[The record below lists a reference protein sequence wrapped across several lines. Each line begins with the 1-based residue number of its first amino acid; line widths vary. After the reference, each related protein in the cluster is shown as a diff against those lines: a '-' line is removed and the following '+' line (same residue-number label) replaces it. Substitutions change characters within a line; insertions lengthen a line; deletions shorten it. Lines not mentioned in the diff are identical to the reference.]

1 MNISTPRHQT
11 IRIHPVTG
19 MNCNHCASAVERE
32 IRAIDGV
39 TGVTVDLPTG
49 EVVVASG
56 RPITDEELAA
66 AINEAGYDLAP

>member
-66 AINEAGYDLAP
+66 AIDEAGYDLAP